1 MQTIK
6 KFVKFFRQFNRYV
19 IALLVIIFATL
30 SYLSIPALYKYD
42 SLQKELSDKIL
53 KEFNIN
59 LILSNEIKYHIFPAP
74 NFEITNNLVTFD
86 SKSKFD
92 KFGEIKKVKVFI
104 STKNLFSQ
112 KKLSINQIKLY
123 ESNFIINK
131 SNYIEFKKYLQKK
144 ITKKIKIID
153 SKVFYKDEENN
164 ETLAIATIKDA
175 RIQFDEKKNSKNFY
189 SDGLIFNTKYNIDFK
204 QSLEKLYLKHFDINF
219 KDLNF
224 KISNNLFNQPN
235 EENITGQ
242 TDISIMTEKIKVKYK
257 LLNNDINFETD
268 KNKNLNLFG
277 VISNSPFFFDIKV
290 NFQNL
295 NTKSIKMIISKVEA
309 FINNDYLLNKNFN
322 GKILLNVKKVNGS
335 KYLDKLEIKIFF
347 KNGKIS
353 LNNSKIYLK
362 KLGYLELKNFNIIS
376 KKNQIFIETKNLFKI
391 DNLRQFNRVIQ
402 LPKKNQKNIEN
413 IYFEFERMILDKSFS
428 LKKLIINNEV
438 NKPEFKVFNLSKSL
452 ETKNINNIKNWF
464 DLKSLLR
471 ELLIETN

>member
-175 RIQFDEKKNSKNFY
+175 RIQFDEKKK
-189 SDGLIFNTKYNIDFK
+189 
-204 QSLEKLYLKHFDINF
+204 
-219 KDLNF
+219 
-224 KISNNLFNQPN
+224 
-235 EENITGQ
+235 
-242 TDISIMTEKIKVKYK
+242 
-257 LLNNDINFETD
+257 
-268 KNKNLNLFG
+268 
-277 VISNSPFFFDIKV
+277 
-290 NFQNL
+290 
-295 NTKSIKMIISKVEA
+295 
-309 FINNDYLLNKNFN
+309 
-322 GKILLNVKKVNGS
+322 
-335 KYLDKLEIKIFF
+335 
-347 KNGKIS
+347 
-353 LNNSKIYLK
+353 LK
-362 KLGYLELKNFNIIS
+362 KF
-376 KKNQIFIETKNLFKI
+376 LF
-391 DNLRQFNRVIQ
+391 
-402 LPKKNQKNIEN
+402 
-413 IYFEFERMILDKSFS
+413 
-428 LKKLIINNEV
+428 
-438 NKPEFKVFNLSKSL
+438 
-452 ETKNINNIKNWF
+452 
-464 DLKSLLR
+464 
-471 ELLIETN
+471 